1 VCSDDSDPIAMLVE
15 AIDDL
20 AAQNVSACAAAGLTE
35 RVASVWTLIVDLD
48 PELARLAAS
57 YRRNP
62 P

>member
-1 VCSDDSDPIAMLVE
+1 MLIE